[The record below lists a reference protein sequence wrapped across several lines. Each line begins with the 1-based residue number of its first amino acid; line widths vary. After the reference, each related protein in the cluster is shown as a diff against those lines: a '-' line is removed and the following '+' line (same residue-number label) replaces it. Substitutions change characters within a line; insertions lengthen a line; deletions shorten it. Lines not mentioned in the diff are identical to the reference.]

1 MLNIHCIVLFHIQN
15 NPITYILA
23 PLWRWNWC
31 LERLNNFFM
40 KLINWFP
47 NLCFGPALWVIQS
60 LGHAL
65 KGCLYCGSTV
75 EMASPYHG
83 VTSVLKYLALGMTE
97 GPFAMNSVTALMPGS
112 SLSTSFCASRC
123 ASSFPNLVGER
134 GGRRTKYDQN
144 LSESLMVPIS
154 FVLSSLASSCYLGLH
169 VHQCQSYMH
178 Y

>member
-1 MLNIHCIVLFHIQN
+1 
-15 NPITYILA
+15 
-23 PLWRWNWC
+23 
-31 LERLNNFFM
+31 M

-47 NLCFGPALWVIQS
+47 SLCFGPALWVIQS
-60 LGHAL
+60 LGHAP

-154 FVLSSLASSCYLGLH
+154 FVLSSLAYSCYLGLH
-169 VHQCQSYMH
+169 VHQSQSYMH